1 MEESDATGAGAC
13 GGERMTT
20 LPEISDFINAQK
32 NFLMTVIAVVMGAAC
47 TFWPVSS
54 EYGGQWVGLAIA
66 AVGIYTGH
74 RIEAG
79 KA

>member
-1 MEESDATGAGAC
+1 MSLQEV
-13 GGERMTT
+13 
-20 LPEISDFINAQK
+20 SDFIDAQK
-32 NFLMTVIAVVMGAAC
+32 NFLMTVIAVLMGAAC
-47 TFWPVSS
+47 TFLPVSS

-79 KA
+79 KVQV